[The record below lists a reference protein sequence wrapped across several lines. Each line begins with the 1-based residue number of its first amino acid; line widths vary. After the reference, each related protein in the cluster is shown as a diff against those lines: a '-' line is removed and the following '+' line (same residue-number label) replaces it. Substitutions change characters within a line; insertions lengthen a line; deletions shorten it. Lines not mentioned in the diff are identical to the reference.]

1 MAIAIHVNYTP
12 RWMKTAIPQVLEVN
26 LKVRPALSKTKHQMK
41 TALGQ
46 TIIGVV
52 LSDEQLS
59 HQFIWNMHA
68 ACTPYLCC
76 DTCVPSLFFD
86 Q

>member
-1 MAIAIHVNYTP
+1 MDEDSDPTSLGSEFKSVSCIV
-12 RWMKTAIPQVLEVN
+12 
-26 LKVRPALSKTKHQMK
+26 KTKHQMK
-41 TALGQ
+41 TVLGQ
-46 TIIGVV
+46 TIIGAV

-59 HQFIWNMHA
+59 VHMEY